1 MLFKT
6 PRIVPAGEA
15 ALVVEFGDSID
26 ETINGKV
33 LGLDRAIAQANIQGV
48 IETVP
53 TYRSLLVHYDPLT
66 LSFAELEATMR
77 ALASDARI
85 ESSVRRRW
93 RVPVVYGGDFGIDLQ
108 DVAKA

>member
-26 ETINGKV
+26 EAINGKV
-33 LGLDRAIAQANIQGV
+33 LGLDRAIARAKISGV

-66 LSFAELEATMR
+66 LSFAELGATMH
-77 ALASDARI
+77 ALANEASV
-85 ESSVRRRW
+85 ENGVRRRW
-93 RVPVVYGGDFGIDLQ
+93 RVPVVYGG
-108 DVAKA
+108 A